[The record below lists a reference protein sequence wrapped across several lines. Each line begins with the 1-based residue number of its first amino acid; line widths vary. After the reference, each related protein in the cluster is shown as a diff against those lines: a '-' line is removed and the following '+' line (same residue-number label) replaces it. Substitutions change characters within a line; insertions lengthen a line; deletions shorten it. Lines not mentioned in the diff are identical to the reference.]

1 MKKIIYILIPPFM
14 CMLFFIISDITTSIR
29 VADTCEKETYGKLLV
44 IMLTFITTII
54 IYLHY
59 EWKKRLYKRV
69 SDLTDTIL
77 HKQHE
82 IKKLKESS
90 DSNDKALRKLKK
102 ELQSFEKQNYA
113 ILKKGQELYE
123 EIIHGGN
130 TVTWNKDDYIHF
142 IHFYKLKNPN
152 LILHLE
158 QDYDHLSPRYMT
170 FAILYD
176 MKMSDKEV
184 METLAISEVTIR
196 SCKARIKSK
205 IKKN

>member
-1 MKKIIYILIPPFM
+1 M

-102 ELQSFEKQNYA
+102 NSCR
-113 ILKKGQELYE
+113 
-123 EIIHGGN
+123 
-130 TVTWNKDDYIHF
+130 
-142 IHFYKLKNPN
+142 LKN
-152 LILHLE
+152 
-158 QDYDHLSPRYMT
+158 
-170 FAILYD
+170 
-176 MKMSDKEV
+176 
-184 METLAISEVTIR
+184 
-196 SCKARIKSK
+196 K
-205 IKKN
+205 IMPY